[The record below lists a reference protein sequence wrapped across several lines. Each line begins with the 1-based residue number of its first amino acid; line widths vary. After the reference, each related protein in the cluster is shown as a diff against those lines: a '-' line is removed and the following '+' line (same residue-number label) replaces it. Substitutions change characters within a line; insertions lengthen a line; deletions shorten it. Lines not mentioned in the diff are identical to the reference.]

1 MKELFGLPMT
11 TIAIALVSLL
21 GVALLSVAY
30 IGISNPTMARF
41 GLRNIPRRGLQSVLV
56 IVGLALG
63 TLITTAA
70 FVTGDT
76 VDHSLTK
83 DAYALFGRQ
92 DLDISWN
99 GEPEYFSDTGVSMRG
114 EQVFVDGAVVDALEA
129 AFAGDEAIEAFQP
142 MLRIAAPVTNLRT
155 GDAKPAIQLSGVDAG
170 RLDRVGGLTLTSG
183 ERASVSDLR
192 EGNVY
197 LSERAATDLHAM
209 AGDGLTV
216 HLGDEVVHVRV
227 AGVVRDELASGVLG
241 MSFSSVAGGMV
252 LPIETLRAMADL
264 SGEEISA
271 VTVSLRGGVRTTL
284 DSADA
289 AAARIRAYLD
299 GEGAALFT
307 GTGGLPAGQ
316 PVEVLTAKKD
326 LVEETQLIGNFMT
339 TIFLV
344 LGMFSMAAGVMLI
357 FMIFVMLAA
366 ERRSEMGMARAVGAQ
381 RRHLVQSFVAEG
393 MAYSLL
399 AGLIG
404 VLLGVA
410 ASYGLTQVLL
420 KKVGGDYFSLIEM
433 KMTVTSVVVGYSL
446 GVVITFITVVF
457 ASMKASHVNIV
468 AAIRQLPDTRARE
481 RKRRTRWRWV
491 IAGVPA
497 LAVPPLGIWW
507 VFRKGFGLAWAWIL
521 GPLGIVLGVLLIL
534 LGKSSEV
541 LFPFALGMSLVPLSA
556 AAIARHLRAPARP
569 LWTVVG
575 GVLAAYWLLPGDMHD
590 ELFGK
595 FNADIEMF
603 VLSGIMIVVS
613 FTLMIVFNA
622 RMLTG
627 LFRSGEGA
635 KSYAVALLLV
645 AGAGASTAIGLALG
659 DSADGLGELFYLVA
673 GLLTATALV
682 AGAAARFP
690 SLTPALKMAVAY
702 PLSNQFRTGM
712 TIAMFSLIVFS
723 LTVFSVLLANFDTA
737 FLGGD
742 ARGNLDLVVTANE
755 GSSVKDVPAAL
766 QESGSPVAAEIAGV
780 GRTTI
785 AGAPVQVSQGG
796 REDNTGYYAL
806 IGADAA
812 FFGELETTLDA
823 MAEGYRDAESVW
835 STVREDAD
843 FAVVD
848 GSVVG
853 ISFNE
858 AYSWTAKGVT
868 VEDSRFTPFVL
879 NVTDPSGNTRT
890 LIVIGVL
897 KAQLPGATWGGIY
910 VNETAYRELRGAPL
924 YQRTYVRLSDGADA
938 REAARLVE
946 SALAVR
952 GVQAE
957 SVQVILDDLK
967 AQNQAFNR
975 MFQAFMA
982 LGLVVGIAGLGVIA
996 FRSVVERRQQI
1007 GMLRAIGY
1015 QRGTV
1020 TLTFLLESSF
1030 IAVMGILSGVVGGVI
1045 LGWSLLTSDSFT
1057 EGADIAFAMP
1067 WPEILLVI
1075 GASFAFSLAMTWWP
1089 SRGAAR
1095 VPVAEALRYE

>member
-1 MKELFGLPMT
+1 MT

-21 GVALLSVAY
+21 GVALLTVGY
-30 IGISNPTMARF
+30 LGLSNPTMFKF

-83 DAYALFGRQ
+83 DAYGLFGRQ

-99 GEPEYFSDTGVSMRG
+99 GQPEYFSDTGAAMRG
-114 EQVFVDGAVVDALEA
+114 EQVFVNGAVVDALET
-129 AFAGDEAIEAFQP
+129 AFAGDEEIVAFQP

-155 GDAKPAIQLSGVDAG
+155 GDAKPAIQLSGVDAE
-170 RLDRVGGLTLTSG
+170 RLDRADGLTLTSG
-183 ERASVSDLR
+183 ERVSVSELR
-192 EGNVY
+192 ADNVY
-197 LSERAATDLHAM
+197 LSERAARDLHAM
-209 AGDGLTV
+209 TGDGLTI
-216 HLGDEVVHVRV
+216 HLGDDTVHVRV
-227 AGVVRDELASGVLG
+227 AGVVRDELAAGVLG
-241 MSFSSVAGGMV
+241 MSFSSVAGGLV
-252 LPIETLRAMADL
+252 LPIETLREIAGL
-264 SGEEISA
+264 THGEVSA
-271 VTVSLRGGVRTTL
+271 VTVSLQGDVRSTL
-284 DSADA
+284 DSADGA
-289 AAARIRAYLD
+289 ADRIRAYLN
-299 GEGAALFT
+299 GEGANLFT
-307 GTGGLPAGQ
+307 QTGGLPAGQ
-316 PVEVLTAKKD
+316 QVEVLTVKKD
-326 LVEETQLIGNFMT
+326 LVEQTQFTGNLFT
-339 TIFLV
+339 TLFLV
-344 LGMFSMAAGVMLI
+344 LGLFSMAAGVMLI

-381 RRHLVQSFVAEG
+381 RSHLVQSFVAEG

-399 AGLIG
+399 AGVIG
-404 VLLGVA
+404 VVLGVA

-420 KKVGGDYFSLIEM
+420 KQVGGDYFALIEM
-433 KMTVTSVVVGYSL
+433 KMTATSVVVGYSL

-468 AAIRQLPDTRARE
+468 AAIRQLPDAHAPE
-481 RKRRTRWRWV
+481 PKRQTRWRWV
-491 IAGVPA
+491 LAGVPA
-497 LAVPPLGIWW
+497 LIVPPLGIWW
-507 VFRKGFGLAWAWIL
+507 MFRKGFGLAWAWIL

-534 LGKSSEV
+534 LGKSSET
-541 LFPFALGMSLVPLSA
+541 LFPFALGISLLPLSA
-556 AAIARHLRAPARP
+556 AAVARHLKAPARP
-569 LWTVVG
+569 LWTTVG
-575 GVLAAYWLLPGDMHD
+575 AVLAAYWLLPGDVHD
-590 ELFGK
+590 KLFGK
-595 FNADIEMF
+595 FNSDIEMF

-613 FTLMIVFNA
+613 FTLIIVFNA
-622 RMLTG
+622 RLLTS

-635 KSYAVALLLV
+635 KSYGPSGLLV
-645 AGAGASTAIGLALG
+645 AGAALATGIGLALG

-702 PLSNQFRTGM
+702 PLSNRFRTGM

-742 ARGNLDLVVTANE
+742 ARANLDLVVTANQ

-766 QESGSPVAAEIAGV
+766 EESGSPVAAQIAGV

-806 IGADAA
+806 IGADDA
-812 FFGELETTLDA
+812 FFSDLGTTLDA
-823 MAEGYRDAESVW
+823 FAEGYPDVESVW
-835 STVREDAD
+835 SAVREDAG
-843 FAVVD
+843 FALVD
-848 GSVVG
+848 ASVVG
-853 ISFNE
+853 LAFNE
-858 AYSWTAKGVT
+858 AYDWTAKGVT
-868 VEDSRFTPFVL
+868 VEDNRFTPFAV
-879 NVTDPSGNTRT
+879 NVTDPSGHAKT

-897 KAQLPGATWGGIY
+897 KAQLPSATWSGIY

-924 YQRTYVRLSDGADA
+924 YQRTYVRLEDGVDA
-938 REAARLVE
+938 REAAREVE

-952 GVQAE
+952 GVGAE
-957 SVQVILDDLK
+957 SVKVILDGMQ

-982 LGLVVGIAGLGVIA
+982 LGLLVGIAGLGVIA

-1067 WPEILLVI
+1067 WPEILVVI

>member
-1 MKELFGLPMT
+1 M
-11 TIAIALVSLL
+11 
-21 GVALLSVAY
+21 
-30 IGISNPTMARF
+30 
-41 GLRNIPRRGLQSVLV
+41 
-56 IVGLALG
+56 
-63 TLITTAA
+63 
-70 FVTGDT
+70 
-76 VDHSLTK
+76 
-83 DAYALFGRQ
+83 
-92 DLDISWN
+92 
-99 GEPEYFSDTGVSMRG
+99 
-114 EQVFVDGAVVDALEA
+114 
-129 AFAGDEAIEAFQP
+129 
-142 MLRIAAPVTNLRT
+142 
-155 GDAKPAIQLSGVDAG
+155 
-170 RLDRVGGLTLTSG
+170 
-183 ERASVSDLR
+183 
-192 EGNVY
+192 
-197 LSERAATDLHAM
+197 
-209 AGDGLTV
+209 
-216 HLGDEVVHVRV
+216 
-227 AGVVRDELASGVLG
+227 
-241 MSFSSVAGGMV
+241 
-252 LPIETLRAMADL
+252 
-264 SGEEISA
+264 
-271 VTVSLRGGVRTTL
+271 
-284 DSADA
+284 
-289 AAARIRAYLD
+289 
-299 GEGAALFT
+299 
-307 GTGGLPAGQ
+307 
-316 PVEVLTAKKD
+316 KKD
-326 LVEETQLIGNFMT
+326 LVEETRLIGNFMT
-339 TIFLV
+339 TFFLV

-366 ERRSEMGMARAVGAQ
+366 ERRAEMGIARAVGAQ

-399 AGLIG
+399 AGVIG
-404 VLLGVA
+404 VVAGIA

-420 KKVGGDYFSLIEM
+420 KQVGGDYFALIEM
-433 KMTVTSVVVGYSL
+433 KMTATSVVVGYSL

-468 AAIRQLPDTRARE
+468 AAIRQLPDTHAPE
-481 RKRRTRWRWV
+481 RKRQTRWKWV
-491 IAGVPA
+491 LAGAPA
-497 LAVPPLGIWW
+497 LILPPLGIWW
-507 VFRKGFGLAWAWIL
+507 MFRKGFGLAWAWIL
-521 GPLGIVLGVLLIL
+521 GPLGIVLGALFIL

-556 AAIARHLRAPARP
+556 AAIARHLKAPARP
-569 LWTVVG
+569 LWTIVG
-575 GVLAAYWLLPGDMHD
+575 AVLAAYWLVPGDMH
-590 ELFGK
+590 EQLFGTFK
-595 FNADIEMF
+595 ADIEMF
-603 VLSGIMIVVS
+603 VLSGIMIVVA
-613 FTLMIVFNA
+613 FTLVIVFNA
-622 RMLTG
+622 RLLTS

-635 KSYAVALLLV
+635 KSYGPAMVLV
-645 AGAGASTAIGLALG
+645 AGAGASTAAGIALG
-659 DSADGLGELFYLVA
+659 DSADGMGELFYLLA
-673 GLLTATALV
+673 GLLAATALV

-690 SLTPALKMAVAY
+690 SLAPALKMAVAY
-702 PLSNQFRTGM
+702 PLSNRFRTGM

-742 ARGNLDLVVTANE
+742 ARGNLDLVVTANQ
-755 GSSVKDVPAAL
+755 GSSVKDVPSAL
-766 QESGSPVAAEIAGV
+766 EASGSPIAADIAGV

-806 IGADAA
+806 IGADDA
-812 FFGELETTLDA
+812 FFGELGTTLDA
-823 MAEGYRDAESVW
+823 LAEGYQDAESVW
-835 STVREDAD
+835 SAVREDAGL
-843 FAVVD
+843 ALVD

-858 AYSWTAKGVT
+858 AYNWTAKGVT
-868 VEDSRFTPFVL
+868 VEDSRFTPFVI
-879 NVTDPSGNTRT
+879 NVTDPSGNART

-897 KAQLPGATWGGIY
+897 KAQLPSTTWAGIY
-910 VNETAYRELRGAPL
+910 VNEAAYRQLRGEPL
-924 YQRTYVRLSDGADA
+924 YQRTYVRLADGADA
-938 REAARLVE
+938 REAARQVE

-957 SVQVILDDLK
+957 SVQVILDAMK

-982 LGLVVGIAGLGVIA
+982 LGLLVGIAGLGVIA

-1067 WPEILLVI
+1067 WPEILVVI